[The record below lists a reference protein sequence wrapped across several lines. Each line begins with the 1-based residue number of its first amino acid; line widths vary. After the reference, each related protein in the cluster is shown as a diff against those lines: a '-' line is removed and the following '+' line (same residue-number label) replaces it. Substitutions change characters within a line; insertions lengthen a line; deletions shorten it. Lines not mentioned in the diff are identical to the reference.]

1 MVASEA
7 QSKAAGPADPAAS
20 RPLRI
25 LELGCELFLRTVP
38 EQTDFYWIDRKRG
51 WASPACSAR

>member
-7 QSKAAGPADPAAS
+7 QSKAGGPADPAA

-51 WASPACSAR
+51 PCGVACSAR